1 MVTMHS
7 KQHQKSYAK
16 LNTQRFV
23 LGCNNYF
30 ICLLLLKRTIL
41 LSVSPGMLWEVDV
54 QTSQAPKQC
63 VAVRTQEHWLI
74 WLDLCEDTGSL
85 IDQVA
90 LPYVRTQGHWL
101 TDLACLVCPTV
112 HCYYLPFYPL
122 NSQHFFPTICPIH
135 SSPGQ
140 LEKLCPPGSYQI
152 HWLPSLTPYLP
163 LHHSP
168 TASEPENIMR

>member
-1 MVTMHS
+1 MVHLTRTATNADAEKDFTEIRQTLFSSETTGMYYRKYCLLLFMLRGWNGGGGVVMVTMHS

-90 LPYVRTQGHWL
+90 LPYVRTQEHWL
-101 TDLACLVCPTV
+101 TDLACL
-112 HCYYLPFYPL
+112 
-122 NSQHFFPTICPIH
+122 
-135 SSPGQ
+135 
-140 LEKLCPPGSYQI
+140 
-152 HWLPSLTPYLP
+152 
-163 LHHSP
+163 
-168 TASEPENIMR
+168 M